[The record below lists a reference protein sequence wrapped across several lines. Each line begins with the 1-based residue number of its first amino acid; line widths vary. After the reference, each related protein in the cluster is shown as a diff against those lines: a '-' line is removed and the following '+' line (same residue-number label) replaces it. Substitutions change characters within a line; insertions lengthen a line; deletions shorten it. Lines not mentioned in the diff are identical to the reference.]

1 LLIINIL
8 QPENEYTD
16 AEPNVHGGFPNYEY
30 FQYVEDQ
37 FRNAGIVVPFIS
49 NGMILPMKSVLTE
62 LTEIDAGPDGHDSP
76 YLTKEGAV
84 DIYGHD
90 GKILEFVH

>member
-1 LLIINIL
+1 LPFL

-49 NGMILPMKSVLTE
+49 NGVNHPK
-62 LTEIDAGPDGHDSP
+62 
-76 YLTKEGAV
+76 
-84 DIYGHD
+84 
-90 GKILEFVH
+90 